1 MKTLK
6 KLLFVIMS
14 VVVLAMPVF
23 YVQAAES
30 DISVTEQSEA
40 SPTPSPV
47 PIRELVI
54 KGNKIYYYYKGKMV
68 KNSIILAQME
78 MLCGVDSVSTM

>member
-30 DISVTEQSEA
+30 DISVTEQSLSLIHISE
-40 SPTPSPV
+40 PT
-47 PIRELVI
+47 RQLE
-54 KGNKIYYYYKGKMV
+54 
-68 KNSIILAQME
+68 
-78 MLCGVDSVSTM
+78 